1 MQEQLP
7 PPQNL
12 IKEIRQRM
20 GMTQQEF
27 ADMIG
32 CTQGNIGHY
41 ELRDQMVPP
50 DVARKLIFEAAVRG
64 HRVTYEDIYGEVTTP
79 AIKRRLRAEALE
91 LSERK
96 VRHAED

>member
-1 MQEQLP
+1 MQDSQQP
-7 PPQNL
+7 NR
-12 IKEIRQRM
+12 IKEIRLRM
-20 GMTQQEF
+20 AMTQQEF
-27 ADMIG
+27 ADMLG
-32 CTQGNIGHY
+32 KTQGNVGHY
-41 ELRDQMVPP
+41 ELRDQMFPP
-50 DVARKLIFEAAVRG
+50 DVAKKLIFEAAVRG